1 MKPTV
6 LLETYAPVCMAV
18 VIACIVLAVCTDDS
32 PESYIRV
39 DGMTQTEA
47 QALSETETN
56 VNLKVAYQLPVGKN
70 LLFEVYAENPF
81 ETDGNRKDHILPFF
95 VGSTDEN
102 SRFNDKISIP
112 SSLQKVYV
120 YAPDAGHSECMELN
134 VVNGNI
140 GYDTSP
146 PGEEQG
152 QE

>member
-32 PESYIRV
+32 PESYV
-39 DGMTQTEA
+39 HADGMPQTKA
-47 QALSETETN
+47 QTLTETMTH
-56 VNLKVAYQLPVGKN
+56 VDLKVAYQLPVGKN
-70 LLFEVYAENPF
+70 ILFEVYAENPF
-81 ETDGNRKDHILPFF
+81 ETDGNWKDHILPFF

-102 SRFNDKISIP
+102 SLFNEKISIP

-134 VVNGNI
+134 VVNGSI
-140 GYDTSP
+140 GNDTSP
-146 PGEEQG
+146 PREE
-152 QE
+152 